1 MKHSTVDLFA
11 ARTHYDAICIT
22 TNGSLKHR
30 AARVGMPVPQPR
42 AVMGRGVAAAAKAAW
57 PWTERRLGELI
68 AGNGNHVHIL
78 CCEPTLTLVSFPV
91 KHEWNE
97 PADLELIAQSAKEL
111 RMLADRMDWKAVLL
125 PRPGCGNGHRRW
137 EEVGPVIAPLLDD
150 RFTVTYQPS
159 PRELAELNGRAR

>member
-1 MKHSTVDLFA
+1 MKQSTEDLFE
-11 ARTHYDAICIT
+11 ARMRYDAICIT

-30 AARVGMPVPQPR
+30 QAKVGMPVPVPR

-78 CCEPTLTLVSFPV
+78 CMEPTLVLVSFPV
-91 KHEWNE
+91 KHEWNQ

-111 RMLADRMDWKAVLL
+111 ALLAGKMDWKAVLL
-125 PRPGCGNGHRRW
+125 PRPGCGNGHRTW
-137 EEVGPVIAPLLDD
+137 DEVCPVIEPILDD

-159 PRELAELNGRAR
+159 PREIAAMNGRPR